1 MGDGMWRLW
10 YQRLAKAKEWG
21 ELNYM
26 NYGFTDAF
34 QPVLDEKDE
43 SERLFIQLY
52 HMNIRDIELEGK
64 HVLEVGSGRGGG
76 ADWIARTYS
85 PSTLTAMD
93 YSAKAVQLCE
103 RLYAGQGNLDFV
115 KGNAMALPF
124 DDTSFDVIYNVESSH
139 CYSDMG
145 AFVAEVH
152 RVLRPG
158 GLFAWTDFRDE
169 SKMAEVHENFLGTG
183 FEIVKHSDI
192 TAEVLKAL
200 DEMSDDKQARIKN
213 GTSLAIRRSFETFAG
228 VRGTPVY
235 ESFQNGSLRYH
246 RYLLSK

>member
-1 MGDGMWRLW
+1 MGDGLWRLW
-10 YQRLAKAKEWG
+10 YQRLAKTKAWG

-26 NYGFTDAF
+26 NYGFTDAD
-34 QPVLDEKDE
+34 QPVLDERDE
-43 SERLFIQLY
+43 SDRLFIQLY

-64 HVLEVGSGRGGG
+64 QVLEVGSGRGGG

-85 PSTLTAMD
+85 PSTLPAMD

-103 RLYAGQGNLDFV
+103 RLYAGQDNLDFV
-115 KGNAMALPF
+115 EGNAMALPF
-124 DDTSFDVIYNVESSH
+124 DDASFDVIYNVESSH

-145 AFVAEVH
+145 AFVSEAH
-152 RVLRPG
+152 RVLRSG

-169 SKMAEVHENFLGTG
+169 SGMREVHDIFLDTG
-183 FEIVKHSDI
+183 FVIVEQSDV

-235 ESFQNGSLRYH
+235 ESFRNGSLEYH
-246 RYLLSK
+246 RYLLAK